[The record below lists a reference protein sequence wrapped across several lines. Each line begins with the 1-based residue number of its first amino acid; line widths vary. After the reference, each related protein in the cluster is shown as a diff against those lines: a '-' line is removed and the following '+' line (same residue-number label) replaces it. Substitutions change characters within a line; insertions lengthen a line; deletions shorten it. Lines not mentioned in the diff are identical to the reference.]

1 MKCSLTQS
9 TRRLFMQSQINFNCM
24 YYSFISGDHGLF
36 YFARSSL
43 GQILDL
49 LPLSD
54 LMVSCVKQCLL

>member
-1 MKCSLTQS
+1 
-9 TRRLFMQSQINFNCM
+9 MQSQINFNCM
-24 YYSFISGDHGLF
+24 YYSFIFGDHDLF

-54 LMVSCVKQCLL
+54 LRVSCVKQCLL